1 MPFEGF
7 QGRLFV
13 VSDVPSFFT
22 KRGVAC
28 PLGYFPFLCYFFVL
42 MGDWTRSQ
50 FRRKLLTKS
59 LNGNVYTCQ
68 TASLPRICD
77 GKTTEKEFAS
87 DPWIWHSIDSFS
99 SVK

>member
-22 KRGVAC
+22 KRGVVC

-59 LNGNVYTCQ
+59 PNWNIYTCQ
-68 TASLPRICD
+68 TASLPRIC
-77 GKTTEKEFAS
+77 
-87 DPWIWHSIDSFS
+87 
-99 SVK
+99 

>member
-22 KRGVAC
+22 KRGVVC

-59 LNGNVYTCQ
+59 PNGNINTCQ
-68 TASLPRICD
+68 TASLPRIC
-77 GKTTEKEFAS
+77 
-87 DPWIWHSIDSFS
+87 
-99 SVK
+99 